1 MFPKPANSSAKELA
15 DAIQSNP
22 EEAIKILAEHDRALT
37 AAVRREDAKIA
48 GLCESWYEGKREEAA
63 KYAGEEILALIT
75 PDQQS
80 ALDAYRD
87 SVLAPVREAAK
98 KLRYYVEYG
107 GNRGIP
113 EEVLAL
119 LMNIIALKGS
129 SDAAKE
135 A

>member
-22 EEAIKILAEHDRALT
+22 AGAIKILAEHDLALT
-37 AAVRREDAKIA
+37 AAVRREDASEVIRCQSA
-48 GLCESWYEGKREEAA
+48 PGVWADSPDAVATG
-63 KYAGEEILALIT
+63 ILALIT

-87 SVLAPVREAAK
+87 SVLSEACIRVANWFK
-98 KLRYYVEYG
+98 AHRIDYASSLWE
-107 GNRGIP
+107 I
-113 EEVLAL
+113 ES
-119 LMNIIALKGS
+119 ALKGS